1 MSYLWVKSSVV
12 LFRDTHYSKCN
23 PLTQSCT
30 WSKIAATL
38 SQNKTITLKPE
49 ISFFCDFYILNG
61 KVPKYELCGQCHIA
75 VSGVWTPQTGAT
87 FYEHI
92 VVMTGIVL
100 SLLCMSFHPHKT
112 QDSWRPF
119 CKLDPADTFLPLT
132 HNVELPE
139 LSTKRLC
146 HLGSYCTVQ
155 LYKARFHCY
164 YTMIT
169 SRSPS

>member
-1 MSYLWVKSSVV
+1 M
-12 LFRDTHYSKCN
+12 LFRVTHYSKCN
-23 PLTQSCT
+23 PQTQSCT
-30 WSKIAATL
+30 WSKIATTL
-38 SQNKTITLKPE
+38 PQNKTIITLKPE
-49 ISFFCDFYILNG
+49 IRFFVIFTFSM

-75 VSGVWTPQTGAT
+75 VSGVWTSQTGAT

-112 QDSWRPF
+112 RYSWRPF
-119 CKLDPADTFLPLT
+119 RKLDPADTFLHLT

-139 LSTKRLC
+139 LSTKSLC
-146 HLGSYCTVQ
+146 HFRSYCTVQ
-155 LYKARFHCY
+155 LYKACFLCY

-169 SRSPS
+169 SRGPS